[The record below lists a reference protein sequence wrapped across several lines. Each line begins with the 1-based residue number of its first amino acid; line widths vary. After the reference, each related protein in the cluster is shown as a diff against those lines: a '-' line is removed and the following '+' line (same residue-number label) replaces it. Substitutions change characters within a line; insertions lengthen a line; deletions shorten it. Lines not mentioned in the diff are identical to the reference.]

1 MTNKNSGNHKDKN
14 KLTQDFGFFKWTMP
28 DSRKADFYLGCLD
41 SCVFI
46 DFNLTTDK
54 LISLCRISFD
64 GYGYCDLVYNAKS
77 LDDQSSKFFIEEIGK
92 DNLDQEIIT
101 KIVLELIQIN
111 KKTFGQTH
119 LTNMI

>member
-1 MTNKNSGNHKDKN
+1 M
-14 KLTQDFGFFKWTMP
+14 TQDFGFFKWKMP

-64 GYGYCDLVYNAKS
+64 GYGCCSLKDSLNLLDFEKS
-77 LDDQSSKFFIEEIGK
+77 KKFIKE
-92 DNLDQEIIT
+92 IT
-101 KIVLELIQIN
+101 KDELEQESLTPLVLELIEIN
-111 KKTFGQTH
+111 KGHIWTDALEEYNLIEKQK
-119 LTNMI
+119 